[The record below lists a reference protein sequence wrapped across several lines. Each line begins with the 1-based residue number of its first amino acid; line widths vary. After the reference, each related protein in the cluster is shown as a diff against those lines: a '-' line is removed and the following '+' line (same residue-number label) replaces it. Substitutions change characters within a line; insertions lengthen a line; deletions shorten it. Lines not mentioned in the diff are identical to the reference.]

1 MLWYIHALNN
11 GYFGFELEG
20 DMGVSEN
27 CGKQSIPMMNI
38 GNLNFF
44 GVGLF

>member
-1 MLWYIHALNN
+1 MFGIHELNN

-27 CGKQSIPMMNI
+27 SAKKSIPMMDI
-38 GNLNFF
+38 GNLKFF
-44 GVGLF
+44 GAGLF